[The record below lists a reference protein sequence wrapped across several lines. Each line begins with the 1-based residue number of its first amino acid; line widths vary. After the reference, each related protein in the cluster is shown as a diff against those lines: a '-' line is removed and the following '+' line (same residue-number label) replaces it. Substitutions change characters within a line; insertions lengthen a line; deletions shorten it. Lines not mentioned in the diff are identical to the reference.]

1 MAWVHIQE
9 SLEIWIS
16 WVIISQELEKW
27 KIPILFYKS
36 GLFIVANLLLVWK
49 LTPSFILCLLSS
61 DFLVPDYLNQEQEET
76 LVQYDLGEH
85 SFESN
90 SSVQMPVISQVSSTQ
105 NCESTFPLGSLGGLA
120 EKEEEMPEQP
130 KTSACTEATRDDPP
144 KSELSSIT
152 IE

>member
-1 MAWVHIQE
+1 MWPLWEEVHQGLLAKDASPKAW
-9 SLEIWIS
+9 
-16 WVIISQELEKW
+16 
-27 KIPILFYKS
+27 
-36 GLFIVANLLLVWK
+36 
-49 LTPSFILCLLSS
+49 S

-85 SFESN
+85 GFESN

-130 KTSACTEATRDDPP
+130 KTSACAETPGGDPP
-144 KSELSSIT
+144 KSELSSVT